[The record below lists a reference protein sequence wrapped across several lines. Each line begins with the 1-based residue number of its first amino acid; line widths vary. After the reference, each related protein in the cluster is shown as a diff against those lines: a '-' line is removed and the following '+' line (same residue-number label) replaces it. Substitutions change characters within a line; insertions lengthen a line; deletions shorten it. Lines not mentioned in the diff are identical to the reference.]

1 MPLQS
6 FLARVAEREGV
17 PPAEA
22 LVHARA
28 VLATMREAVGD
39 EEFLDVMSELPAD
52 YKRTLVPADR
62 RSR

>member
-1 MPLQS
+1 VPLQS
-6 FLARVAEREGV
+6 FARRVAEREGV

-28 VLATMREAVGD
+28 VLATLREAVGD

-52 YKRTLVPADR
+52 YKRTLAPADR
-62 RSR
+62 QSR

>member
-1 MPLQS
+1 M
-6 FLARVAEREGV
+6 

-28 VLATMREAVGD
+28 VLATLRETVGD

-52 YKRTLVPADR
+52 YKRVLVPAGG

>member
-1 MPLQS
+1 MPLGS
-6 FLARVAEREGV
+6 FLARVAERESV

-28 VLATMREAVGD
+28 VLATLREAVGD
-39 EEFLDVMSELPAD
+39 EEFLDVISELPAD
-52 YKRTLVPADR
+52 YKRTLVPAGG